1 MRKDQRRRHE
11 RSLKILI
18 VRRIEGGESVASL
31 SSEYGI
37 KAHILYR
44 WRNAVRAG
52 GEVALRDTGR
62 PRRAVAGLIAQDGG
76 GEIRDLGAAQRQIEA
91 LQRKIGEQQMALD
104 FLGGAL
110 RRIEASRRPSDGPGE
125 TTSTPR
131 SRR

>member
-1 MRKDQRRRHE
+1 MTKEQRRRHD
-11 RSLKILI
+11 RSFKLWI
-18 VRRIEGGESVASL
+18 VGRIEGGESVASL

-37 KAHILYR
+37 KAHMLYR

-52 GEVALRDTGR
+52 GEVALRDPGR
-62 PRRAVAGLIAQDGG
+62 PRRAVAASIGQGTG
-76 GEIRDLGAAQRQIEA
+76 GEIRDLGAAHRQIEA

-110 RRIEASRRPSDGPGE
+110 RRIEASRRPSDGSGE

>member
-1 MRKDQRRRHE
+1 
-11 RSLKILI
+11 LI
-18 VRRIEGGESVASL
+18 VGRIEGGESVTSL

-37 KAHILYR
+37 KAHQLYR

-52 GEVALRDTGR
+52 GEVALRDPGR
-62 PRRAVAGLIAQDGG
+62 PRRTVVALIAQDTG

-110 RRIEASRRPSDGPGE
+110 RRIEASRQPNDGPGE

>member
-11 RSLKILI
+11 RSLKLLI

-37 KAHILYR
+37 KAHMLYR

-62 PRRAVAGLIAQDGG
+62 PRRVVAASIAQDGG
-76 GEIRDLGAAQRQIEA
+76 GEVRDLGAAQRQIEA

-110 RRIEASRRPSDGPGE
+110 RRIEASRQPSDGPGE

>member
-1 MRKDQRRRHE
+1 MTKEQRRRHD
-11 RSLKILI
+11 RLFKLLI
-18 VRRIEGGESVASL
+18 VGRIEGGESVASL

-37 KAHILYR
+37 KAHQLYR

-52 GEVALRDTGR
+52 GEVALRDPGR
-62 PRRAVAGLIAQDGG
+62 PRRGVAASIGQDGC

-110 RRIEASRRPSDGPGE
+110 RRIEASRRPSDGPGA

-131 SRR
+131 SGR